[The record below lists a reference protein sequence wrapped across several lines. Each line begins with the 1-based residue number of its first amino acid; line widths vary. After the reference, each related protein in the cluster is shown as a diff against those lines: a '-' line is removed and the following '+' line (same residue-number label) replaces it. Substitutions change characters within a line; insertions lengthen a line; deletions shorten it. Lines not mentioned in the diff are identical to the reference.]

1 MARLTEVAQVHDGV
15 NPCLHEDEVADNLVK
30 VDIVVEG
37 EYRGEAQ
44 LPEGRDEVAQDQDC
58 YQHRVEEKDSPC
70 KGTSFMT
77 RGDFQRRISD
87 PERELKVTV
96 P

>member
-1 MARLTEVAQVHDGV
+1 MLTSLAIFRYFLARLTEVAQVHDGV
-15 NPCLHEDEVADNLVK
+15 NPGLHEDEVADNLVK

-70 KGTSFMT
+70 KENQFHDDGGLSKK
-77 RGDFQRRISD
+77 DF
-87 PERELKVTV
+87 
-96 P
+96 

>member
-1 MARLTEVAQVHDGV
+1 MLARLTEVAQVHDGV

-70 KGTSFMT
+70 KGNQFHDEGGLSKN
-77 RGDFQRRISD
+77 DF
-87 PERELKVTV
+87 
-96 P
+96 